1 MTKDTEQNFLLSG
14 CCYLL
19 DSFPSKAE
27 VKWNRQYDVFF
38 FQRKKNFSLSTC

>member
-1 MTKDTEQNFLLSG
+1 MTKDAEENFLLSA
-14 CCYLL
+14 CCSLL
-19 DSFPSKAE
+19 DSFPSKPE